1 MDDPNKHERIQRRQ
15 AQKKRQKRNMAIWL
29 GICCLVIIASL
40 GVVLFLQFLPSP
52 TPGPVTQPPSTT
64 QPPLKPDTVIHLA
77 FGGDLNVTDRTVAAG
92 SNGAGYDY
100 APVFKDV
107 AHVLAGADAAVLNFE
122 GNLCGAPYGSTDT
135 RAPIELAQALKDAG
149 VDLVQMANSCS
160 INNGVGGLQ
169 STLDNLRLV
178 GLTPVG
184 AYATN
189 QEAQAARRFTLMD
202 VKGVKV
208 AFVAFTKG
216 IGNLALPAGSED
228 CVNLLY
234 TDYTSTYQ
242 KINTDG
248 ITQVLQDVAR
258 EQPDVTIALLHWG
271 SEFNSQLSKS
281 QTQIVELMQANGV
294 DAIVGSHSH
303 YVQTADYDAE
313 NGKVVAYS
321 LGDFFGDADK
331 SGTDYSLILDLQIT
345 KNNNTGECKIT
356 GMDFTPIY
364 TVTPEKDGV
373 PHARVLRIEAAMA
386 HYEANG
392 LDKVSK
398 KTYDAMKSALSKVE
412 SRIPR
417 G

>member
-1 MDDPNKHERIQRRQ
+1 M
-15 AQKKRQKRNMAIWL
+15 
-29 GICCLVIIASL
+29 
-40 GVVLFLQFLPSP
+40 
-52 TPGPVTQPPSTT
+52 
-64 QPPLKPDTVIHLA
+64 
-77 FGGDLNVTDRTVAAG
+77 
-92 SNGAGYDY
+92 
-100 APVFKDV
+100 
-107 AHVLAGADAAVLNFE
+107 
-122 GNLCGAPYGSTDT
+122 
-135 RAPIELAQALKDAG
+135 
-149 VDLVQMANSCS
+149 
-160 INNGVGGLQ
+160 
-169 STLDNLRLV
+169 
-178 GLTPVG
+178 
-184 AYATN
+184 
-189 QEAQAARRFTLMD
+189 
-202 VKGVKV
+202 
-208 AFVAFTKG
+208 
-216 IGNLALPAGSED
+216 
-228 CVNLLY
+228 LY

-345 KNNNTGECKIT
+345 KNNNTGDCKIT
-356 GMDFTPIY
+356 GLDFTPIY